1 MTGSCPNVKFLGQ
14 EKEKML
20 QSILQQK
27 VFYALIYISKIYA
40 ERNELYLKT
49 SNIKVLVDIIIII
62 WIYWYW
68 FNYART
74 LRGLEKEVFLCF
86 LSVQPWYLLYLKLF
100 SPSALLVLANI
111 LNVSKVISSFLS
123 CLKSITALQKIIG
136 RISWVL
142 LYYRF
147 LWCMNKPTMVY
158 EDTTSELL
166 WKEPLE
172 SYNL

>member
-1 MTGSCPNVKFLGQ
+1 MF
-14 EKEKML
+14 KET
-20 QSILQQK
+20 
-27 VFYALIYISKIYA
+27 
-40 ERNELYLKT
+40 NP

-74 LRGLEKEVFLCF
+74 FRGLEKEVFLCF

-136 RISWVL
+136 RMSWAL
-142 LYYRF
+142 FYYKF
-147 LWCMNKPTMVY
+147 LGYMKKPTMVY
-158 EDTTSELL
+158 EDTTNPSEIL

>member
-1 MTGSCPNVKFLGQ
+1 MRDWFLSERKIFRTRERKNASINITAKSVICSNLHFWNICSKKWIIFKQNVR
-14 EKEKML
+14 
-20 QSILQQK
+20 S
-27 VFYALIYISKIYA
+27 
-40 ERNELYLKT
+40 
-49 SNIKVLVDIIIII
+49 KVLLDIIIII

-136 RISWVL
+136 RMCHCFTIN
-142 LYYRF
+142 F
-147 LWCMNKPTMVY
+147 
-158 EDTTSELL
+158 
-166 WKEPLE
+166 
-172 SYNL
+172 

>member
-1 MTGSCPNVKFLGQ
+1 
-14 EKEKML
+14 ML
-20 QSILQQK
+20 QSISQQK
-27 VFYALIYISKIYA
+27 VLYALIYISKISA
-40 ERNELYLKT
+40 ERNELYLNT

-62 WIYWYW
+62 WIHWYW

-123 CLKSITALQKIIG
+123 CLKSITALQKIIL
-136 RISWVL
+136 RISWAL
-142 LYYRF
+142 LYYKF
-147 LWCMNKPTMVY
+147 LWRMKKPTMVF
-158 EDTTSELL
+158 EDTTNSPSKIL
-166 WKEPLE
+166 WKQPLE

>member
-1 MTGSCPNVKFLGQ
+1 
-14 EKEKML
+14 ML
-20 QSILQQK
+20 QSILGQK
-27 VFYALIYISKIYA
+27 VLYALIWISKIYVQ
-40 ERNELYLKT
+40 RNK
-49 SNIKVLVDIIIII
+49 SNVKVLVDIIIII

-136 RISWVL
+136 RMCHCFTINFWDVWRNL
-142 LYYRF
+142 KGRMMTLRRI
-147 LWCMNKPTMVY
+147 LC
-158 EDTTSELL
+158 
-166 WKEPLE
+166 KEPLK
-172 SYNL
+172 SYDL

>member
-1 MTGSCPNVKFLGQ
+1 ML
-14 EKEKML
+14 KEMN
-20 QSILQQK
+20 
-27 VFYALIYISKIYA
+27 Y
-40 ERNELYLKT
+40 T

-62 WIYWYW
+62 WIHWYW

-123 CLKSITALQKIIG
+123 CLKSITALQKVIG
-136 RISWVL
+136 RMSWAL
-142 LYYRF
+142 FYYKF
-147 LWCMNKPTMVY
+147 LGYMKKPTTIY
-158 EDTTSELL
+158 KETYFEDFIKRAFGIVQSVKKTQIL
-166 WKEPLE
+166 
-172 SYNL
+172 

>member
-1 MTGSCPNVKFLGQ
+1 MP
-14 EKEKML
+14 KE
-20 QSILQQK
+20 
-27 VFYALIYISKIYA
+27 
-40 ERNELYLKT
+40 T
-49 SNIKVLVDIIIII
+49 SNIKVLVDIMMII

-123 CLKSITALQKIIG
+123 CLKSITALQKVIG
-136 RISWVL
+136 RMSWAL
-142 LYYRF
+142 FYYKF
-147 LWCMNKPTMVY
+147 LGYMKKHTMAY
-158 EDTTSELL
+158 EDATSEIL

>member
-14 EKEKML
+14 EIEKML

-27 VFYALIYISKIYA
+27 VLYALIWISKIYVL
-40 ERNELYLKT
+40 RNKLYLST

-123 CLKSITALQKIIG
+123 CLKSITALQNIIG
-136 RISWVL
+136 RISWAL
-142 LYYRF
+142 LYYKF
-147 LWCMNKPTMVY
+147 LWCMNKPTMV
-158 EDTTSELL
+158 
-166 WKEPLE
+166 
-172 SYNL
+172 